1 MADHR
6 AGYVAIVGRPNVG
19 KSTLLNRLVGAKVSI
34 TSRRPQTT
42 RHRVSGIVT
51 RPDAQL
57 VFVDTPGFQT
67 EHRSLL
73 NRKMNQVVTR
83 TLEGVD
89 VVVFVVEALRFD
101 ARDRALVE
109 LLPRQVPVV
118 LVINKVDRVRPR
130 SQLLPYLQRMA
141 TVFDFRALIP
151 VCAESGDQ
159 VPELVSAIVP
169 LLPEQPALYGA
180 DEITES
186 SERFLAAELV
196 REKIFRLLGEELP
209 YALTV
214 EIEKFETEGKLRRIH
229 AAVIVD
235 RPSQKGIV
243 IGAGGEKLKAIGSQ
257 ARRDMEELFGGKV
270 HLELWVKIRSGW
282 ADDEMALRQLGYE

>member
-229 AAVIVD
+229 AAIIVD

>member
-109 LLPRQVPVV
+109 LLPPQVPVV